1 MTRDKRFI
9 IASENEQDHIVD
21 AFTNQQLD
29 TDIICNKLNDLEET
43 RLRKN
48 REIKRFRDREEKY
61 QRVISGVMAFLQLHL
76 NSELWSDWD
85 D

>member
-1 MTRDKRFI
+1 MTEKRFI
-9 IASENEQDHIVD
+9 IASENEQDYIVD

-29 TDIICNKLNDLEET
+29 TDIICDRLNDLEET

-48 REIKRFRDREEKY
+48 RELKRFRDREEKY
-61 QRVISGVMAFLQLHL
+61 QRVISGVMSFLKLQL
-76 NSELWSDWD
+76 NNELWDDWD